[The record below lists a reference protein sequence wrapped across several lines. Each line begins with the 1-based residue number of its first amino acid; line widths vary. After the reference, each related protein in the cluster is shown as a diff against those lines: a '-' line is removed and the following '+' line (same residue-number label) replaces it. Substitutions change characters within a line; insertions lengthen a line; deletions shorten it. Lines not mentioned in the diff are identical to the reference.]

1 MIISVNNSQS
11 LECNASSGRWKA
23 HMQRERE
30 SKQTPCLCASLSALL
45 CTWQTSL
52 ISQEELLSDI
62 TSCFDLAGRIN
73 KNNSYAERT
82 LFLKPLLWV
91 GFFLDGCL
99 SLTFTP
105 FYTYS
110 SELDSGLCRNYWQ
123 YVIGSHLASQ
133 LTEWMRLTTLWGN
146 SQRMV
151 FWCFSPCLTLFIET
165 GNLRG
170 KGIKPTW
177 SNTIC
182 FISSK
187 ELKAVAANE
196 NTMTVDVDL
205 GFLSLSWLIYLF

>member
-1 MIISVNNSQS
+1 MQCTWS
-11 LECNASSGRWKA
+11 L
-23 HMQRERE
+23 REDGKHICKRR
-30 SKQTPCLCASLSALL
+30 QTPCLCASFSSSLL
-45 CTWQTSL
+45 CPWQTSL
-52 ISQEELLSDI
+52 ISQEGILSDI
-62 TSCFDLAGRIN
+62 TSCFDLAGGIN
-73 KNNSYAERT
+73 KNISCAERT

-105 FYTYS
+105 FSYTYS

-123 YVIGSHLASQ
+123 YSTGSHLTSQ
-133 LTEWMRLTTLWGN
+133 LAEWMRLTTLWGN

-165 GNLRG
+165 ENLRG
-170 KGIKPTW
+170 NGTKPTW

-187 ELKAVAANE
+187 VRKAVAANE

-205 GFLSLSWLIYLF
+205 GVLSLSWLT